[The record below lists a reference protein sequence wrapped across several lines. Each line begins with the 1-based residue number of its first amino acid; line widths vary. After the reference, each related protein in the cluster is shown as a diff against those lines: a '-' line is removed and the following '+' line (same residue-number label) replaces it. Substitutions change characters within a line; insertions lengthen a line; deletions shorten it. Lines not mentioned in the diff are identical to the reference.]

1 MEGGEEKKV
10 SSDPFAEPSRVLRE
24 RDPWEIAE
32 TAGVVFEDGRFRL
45 PVYRWEVL
53 ISHPDLDFEGPA
65 FLTSYVMRLLS
76 LIYLSKA
83 RAKPLAQQWI
93 PYRELKDGLFYVK
106 SFQETV
112 EERLLSRF
120 SGDLE
125 GLRQS
130 ALALGGRVVEQGDL
144 GVVIP
149 TFPRL
154 PLLVILWRGDE
165 EFPSSARILFD
176 RSADT
181 YLNAFE
187 LRMLSGELTGHLLK
201 VADGR
206 LELPD

>member
-1 MEGGEEKKV
+1 MGSEEEKKV
-10 SSDPFAEPSRVLRE
+10 SPDPFAEPSNNLRG
-24 RDPWEIAE
+24 RDPLEVAE
-32 TAGVVFEDGRFRL
+32 SAGLIYEEGHIRL
-45 PVYRWEVL
+45 PVYRWEIM
-53 ISHPDLDFEGPA
+53 ISHPDLRFEGPP

-83 RAKPLAQQWI
+83 QAKPLANQWV

-120 SGDLE
+120 SEDLDA
-125 GLRQS
+125 LRE
-130 ALALGGRVVEQGDL
+130 AAVALGGRVVEQGDL

-154 PLLVILWRGDE
+154 PLLMIIWKGDE

-187 LRMLSGELTGHLLK
+187 LRMLSGEVVGHLVK
-201 VADGR
+201 IADGV
-206 LELPD
+206 LELPG